1 MPSIEGN
8 LTGLKPKQVKNLEK
22 IFRRHLNQEQI
33 ISEELCRYLAGL
45 AHEIGRQIG
54 ILINRRGYI
63 THVIVGTNQ
72 RITLPS
78 LHEYRLG
85 HGRLRG
91 LRCIHVHLGSQALDT
106 EDLTDLAMLRL
117 DLMGVINTTASG
129 LPASLQLAHLKAGE
143 NRQQPAYEILEPLSP
158 YNISLPF
165 SRLIRTMEDEIVT
178 GFSHQ
183 TKAADKQRAFIISV
197 GPEPRHVHEESV
209 HELVE
214 LARGAHL
221 QIAETYIQNRQIN
234 PRTVT
239 GAEKL
244 QEITISAMEQGIDLL
259 IFNQELSPMQARR
272 ISEITDLKVIDRTL
286 LILDIFARRA
296 QSREG
301 KLKVELAQLKYRL
314 SWISEKTTALSR
326 LTGGIGGRG
335 PGETTLEIDRRR
347 TRERISTLEKRLRK
361 MAKSRANA
369 RKKRKKN
376 QLPLVSIIGYTN
388 AGKST
393 LLNTLTKSSVF
404 TEDLPFATLDPTTR
418 RLRLPREQEIIIT
431 DTVGFIKRLP
441 KDLLDAFRTTLEELC
456 DADLLLHLVDAAD
469 EHLQEHIQV
478 VENILSSLN
487 LQDIPKMLVFNKADL
502 ISNAENRLLTK
513 RYQAM
518 SIVAKD
524 PKSTIIL
531 INKLTDRLSHQMQ
544 HLRASGIKD

>member
-22 IFRRHLNQEQI
+22 IFRRRLSHDQVV
-33 ISEELCRYLAGL
+33 SEELCRYLAGL
-45 AHEIGRQIG
+45 AHETGRQLG

-63 THVIVGTNQ
+63 THVIVGTRQ
-72 RITLPS
+72 GIVLPS

-91 LRCIHVHLGSQALDT
+91 LRCIHVHLDNQPLDA

-117 DLMGVINTTASG
+117 DLMGVVNTTASG
-129 LPASLQLAHLKAGE
+129 LPTRLQLAHLKAGTSQ
-143 NRQQPAYEILEPLSP
+143 QQPDYEILEPLSP
-158 YNISLPF
+158 HHINLSF
-165 SRLIRTMEDEIVT
+165 SRLIRDMEDEIVE

-183 TKAADKQRAFIISV
+183 TQAGDRQRAFIVSV
-197 GPEPRHVHEESV
+197 GPESRHVHEESV
-209 HELVE
+209 HELIE
-214 LARGAHL
+214 LAKGAQL
-221 QIAETYIQNRQIN
+221 QVAGTYIQKRQIH

-244 QEITISAMEQGIDLL
+244 QEITISAMEQGVDLL

-272 ISEITDLKVIDRTL
+272 LTEITDLKVIDRTL

-347 TRERISTLEKRLRK
+347 TRERIGTLEKRLKK
-361 MAKSRANA
+361 MAGSRANA

-404 TEDLPFATLDPTTR
+404 TENLPFATLDPTTR

-441 KDLLDAFRTTLEELC
+441 KDLLDAFRTTLEELHE
-456 DADLLLHLVDAAD
+456 ADLLIHLVDAAD
-469 EHLQEHIQV
+469 EQLQEHIQV
-478 VENILSSLN
+478 VENILMSLG
-487 LQDIPKMLVFNKADL
+487 LQDIPRMLVFNKTDL
-502 ISNAENRLLTK
+502 ISAAEKRLLTR

-518 SIVAKD
+518 CIVAKEA
-524 PKSTIIL
+524 PSTEIL
-531 INKLTDRLSHQMQ
+531 IDKLTERLKHRLHAPRQT
-544 HLRASGIKD
+544 GIRS